1 MPAPAPRLTEH
12 LRALETTPS
21 YAAATQH
28 AFLARAGRGALPA
41 PALAFWL
48 HQDRVYARAYPA
60 FVGRLLAAPPP
71 DGDTADAAL
80 ARAALLSG
88 ALANVVRELRFFE
101 SAARECALEIDA
113 WQERRATRE
122 YTAEMARTAGDGLV
136 DGLVFLWAME
146 KARRSERAHA
156 LRAL

>member
-1 MPAPAPRLTEH
+1 MPASPRRLTEH

-60 FVGRLLAAPPP
+60 FIGRLLAAPPP
-71 DGDTADAAL
+71 DGDTPAAAL
-80 ARAALLSG
+80 ARAALLSD
-88 ALANVVRELRFFE
+88 ALANIVRELRFFE
-101 SAARECALEIDA
+101 RAARECALELDA
-113 WQERRATRE
+113 WRERRATRE
-122 YTAEMARTAGDGLV
+122 YTAEMARTAGDGLM

-146 KARRSERAHA
+146 QARRAPRAR
-156 LRAL
+156 RARAC